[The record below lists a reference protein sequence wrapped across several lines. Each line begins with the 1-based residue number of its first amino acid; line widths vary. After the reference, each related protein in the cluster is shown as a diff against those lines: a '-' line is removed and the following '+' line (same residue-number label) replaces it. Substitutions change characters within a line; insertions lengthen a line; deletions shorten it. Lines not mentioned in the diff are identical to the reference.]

1 MRAAFHTSTGGIDV
15 LSYGEVDDPPA
26 PGPSEVLI
34 RVRAS
39 SIDRVDVYFREGSH
53 GMVIR
58 QQPYIGGRDIA
69 GEIVAT
75 GSAVTRLHVGDAVV
89 ASGSRT
95 HAELALAPET
105 LTLPL
110 PANCSFEQAA
120 AIPTAGRSAYQA
132 LVERVHITEGE
143 TVLVTAA
150 GSGVGSFGVQI
161 ARASGCSVIAT
172 ASVHA
177 GAKVDKLACARE
189 IGARVAL
196 DSQRDDLA
204 EAVLAATDGNG
215 VDVVLDHVGT
225 PLWNSV
231 MRTLRPWG
239 RYVTTGVTAG
249 HRVDLHL
256 GQVFVKGLTITG
268 VGRPTD
274 AQIRRTLE
282 GLLSLVASG
291 DVVPRIAATFPLA
304 RIAEAHALLE
314 SNDFF
319 GKVVLTV

>member
-1 MRAAFHTSTGGIDV
+1 MLAAYHTTSGAVDV
-15 LSYGEVDDPPA
+15 LRYGEVDDPP
-26 PGPSEVLI
+26 PINTNDVLI

-39 SIDRVDVYFREGSH
+39 SLDRVDVYFREGSH
-53 GMVIR
+53 GMQLR
-58 QQPYIGGRDIA
+58 ERPYIGGRDIA
-69 GEIVAT
+69 GDVI
-75 GSAVTRLHVGDAVV
+75 AVGADVHTIHVGDAVV
-89 ASGSRT
+89 ASGVRA
-95 HAELALAPET
+95 HAQLAVAPAS
-105 LTLPL
+105 LTLLL
-110 PANCSFEQAA
+110 PTNCSYEQAA

-132 LVERVHITEGE
+132 LVERVHIAEGE

-161 ARASGCSVIAT
+161 AGASGCRVIAT
-172 ASVHA
+172 ASVRP
-177 GAKVDKLACARE
+177 GATVDKLAEARAL
-189 IGARVAL
+189 GAAVAL
-196 DSQRDDLA
+196 DSRRDDLA
-204 EAVLAATDGNG
+204 DAVLAATDGAG

-225 PLWNSV
+225 PLWKSV

-291 DVVPRIAATFPLA
+291 DVVPRIAASFPLSQ
-304 RIAEAHALLE
+304 IADAHRLME
-314 SNDFF
+314 TDDFF
-319 GKVVLTV
+319 GKIVLTV

>member
-1 MRAAFHTSTGGIDV
+1 MRAAYHSSTGGIDV
-15 LSYGEVDDPPA
+15 LSYGEVDDPSP
-26 PGPSEVLI
+26 PNPTEVLI

-58 QQPYIGGRDIA
+58 EQPHIGGRDIA
-69 GEIVAT
+69 GDVVAV
-75 GSAVTRLHVGDAVV
+75 GRDVTRVRVGDAVV

-95 HAELALAPET
+95 HSELAIAPEE

-110 PANCSFEQAA
+110 PTNCSYERAA

-161 ARASGCSVIAT
+161 ARASGCTVIAT

-177 GAKVDKLACARE
+177 GASTDKLACARE
-189 IGARVAL
+189 IGALVAL
-196 DSQRDDLA
+196 DSRRDDLA
-204 EAVLAATDGNG
+204 EAVMAATNGNG

-225 PLWNSV
+225 PLWGAV

-274 AQIRRTLE
+274 AQIRRTLV
-282 GLLSLVASG
+282 GLLSLVSSG
-291 DVVPRIAATFPLA
+291 DVDPRIAATFPLA
-304 RIAEAHALLE
+304 QIGDAHALMA

-319 GKVVLTV
+319 GKIVLTS

>member
-1 MRAAFHTSTGGIDV
+1 MRAAYHSSSGGIEV
-15 LSYGEVDDPPA
+15 LRYGEVDDPPPLRA
-26 PGPSEVLI
+26 DDVLI

-39 SIDRVDVYFREGSH
+39 SLDRVDVYFREGSH
-53 GMVIR
+53 GMELR
-58 QQPYIGGRDIA
+58 EPTYIGGRDIA
-69 GEIVAT
+69 GDVVAV
-75 GSAVTRLHVGDAVV
+75 GSDVRTVGVGDAVV
-89 ASGSRT
+89 ASGVRA
-95 HAELALAPET
+95 HAELAVAPAT
-105 LTLPL
+105 LTLLL
-110 PANCSFEQAA
+110 PANCSYEQAA

-132 LVERVHITEGE
+132 LVERVHIAEGE

-161 ARASGCSVIAT
+161 ATASGCRVIAT
-172 ASVHA
+172 ASVRPDSTL
-177 GAKVDKLACARE
+177 DKLAEARAL
-189 IGARVAL
+189 GAAVAL
-196 DSQRDDLA
+196 DSRRDDLA
-204 EAVLAATDGNG
+204 DAVLAATDGAG

-225 PLWNSV
+225 PLWKSV

-291 DVVPRIAATFPLA
+291 DVVPRIAASFPLA
-304 RIAEAHALLE
+304 QIADAHRMME
-314 SNDFF
+314 TDDFF
-319 GKVVLTV
+319 GKIVLTM